1 MPEWLRRRARVFRQ
15 SSMVIKQACSIKLMH
30 GSYSHIGSS
39 IRMVGPIQNITGF
52 TSMGKY
58 SIDGGNA
65 STFIVSKTDN
75 IHDIL
80 WNQTFFQSGQLSP
93 DKEHTIAV
101 KWDGDSD
108 QQKFGVQNFY
118 IVTPTYSLQKDD
130 SAKSFTPIAVLVGGV
145 VGGVVLLAAIVGVL
159 WFWRR
164 KRRYSTVSKAEFDLS
179 SQPLD
184 PFSAGHTFFAS
195 SEPLNIYATPYDPY
209 AESYAGVMV
218 NTPTPTRDSMQ
229 TSYSWASSSP
239 SGSMSAP
246 PTSTGFSPTSGYFI
260 PAAAQS
266 LSSVVLSPPPNEQS
280 ALIAMKNEQSFAIST
295 HSLVS
300 SPIASGSSPPQ
311 FRKHQD
317 SGLRIR
323 NNDGEVV
330 DIPPDYE
337 QA

>member
-1 MPEWLRRRARVFRQ
+1 
-15 SSMVIKQACSIKLMH
+15 
-30 GSYSHIGSS
+30 
-39 IRMVGPIQNITGF
+39 MVGPIENASYSSSGE
-52 TSMGKY
+52 Y
-58 SIDGGNA
+58 SIDNGTA
-65 STFIVSKTDN
+65 STFSISKSDPTYS
-75 IHDIL
+75 IL
-80 WNQTFFQSGQLSP
+80 WSQPLFEVGELSP
-93 DKEHTIAV
+93 DKEHTITV
-101 KWDGDSD
+101 KWNANSD
-108 QQKFGVQNFY
+108 LEQKFGIENFY
-118 IVTPTYSLQKDD
+118 IDTPTYTLQEDD
-130 SAKSFTPIAVLVGGV
+130 SAKSSTPIAVLVGGV

-164 KRRYSTVSKAEFDLS
+164 KHRYSTGSKAEFDLS

-184 PFSAGHTFFAS
+184 PFSAGHSFFAS

-218 NTPTPTRDSMQ
+218 STPTPTRDSMQ

-280 ALIAMKNEQSFAIST
+280 ALIAMKNEQSFAMST

-337 QA
+337 QS